1 MLDQALGEE
10 DDDWHAGIGRQRAGL
25 SGVQLSFQDA
35 CDALHLWR
43 PSSGRRILHIDRLL
57 LSRVLYRDRC
67 AMADLIRS
75 ILTPLNDAQ
84 NGPEPLLDTL
94 EAYFQACCCSTE
106 AAKTLHLS
114 VRAVTYRL
122 HRVRV
127 LTGYDVDNP
136 DDRLALQVAV
146 AGARLLGWPH
156 QELPISD

>member
-1 MLDQALGEE
+1 
-10 DDDWHAGIGRQRAGL
+10 
-25 SGVQLSFQDA
+25 
-35 CDALHLWR
+35 
-43 PSSGRRILHIDRLL
+43 
-57 LSRVLYRDRC
+57 
-67 AMADLIRS
+67 MADLIRS